1 MKLKETTQK
10 RTLSSIKESVLK
22 PLDVSFTKIIKDC
35 NFGLLPSSHDH
46 INNKTKIQKIV
57 KTIMF
62 IREKKPHE
70 LIQTPKEQQIGG
82 CEKCEISKWQWKEHK
97 VKNFLEQFSSQI
109 FIIRAGESRIFGSIT
124 NNCFYIHAIEYN
136 LKDIYKH

>member
-35 NFGLLPSSHDH
+35 DFGLLPSSHDH

-70 LIQTPKEQQIGG
+70 LIQTPKEQQIGEVFG
-82 CEKCEISKWQWKEHK
+82 STKQNVSYHISNILSEGELEHSSVKE
-97 VKNFLEQFSSQI
+97 FLTVRTEGTKIGIKQ
-109 FIIRAGESRIFGSIT
+109 SRILAT
-124 NNCFYIHAIEYN
+124 
-136 LKDIYKH
+136 LQ